1 LSLQNIALHT
11 VRYSTVRRPDQDANF
26 LHDDQLRLNFTF
38 VGERTFVSG
47 QRTGFAFPEKEKK
60 INAAVPP
67 SCCGY
72 AQYDAA
78 AAATGTSG
86 YGLAGTPRGLEERPL
101 PRLAAAQLKKL
112 QHGHN

>member
-1 LSLQNIALHT
+1 LHCIQCGT
-11 VRYSTVRRPDQDANF
+11 VQYVDRTKTQNF

-47 QRTGFAFPEKEKK
+47 QRTGFAFPEKEK
-60 INAAVPP
+60 NSMQCHQAAAGMH
-67 SCCGY
+67 SMMH
-72 AQYDAA
+72 DA

-86 YGLAGTPRGLEERPL
+86 YAATPRGLEERPL